1 MRTAIDT
8 IKGKL
13 CTLIIHDDTVFAD
26 FNKMLKL
33 EATHGFE
40 IYHEGK
46 NFATAL
52 FALPHAPK
60 RDDMKLIARYEAEGI
75 SIISSYGIYMSELD
89 ECGYDKDAGRV
100 RITYAEDEQGNKI
113 EVAIL

>member
-1 MRTAIDT
+1 MRTAIET

-52 FALPHAPK
+52 FALPRNPK
-60 RDDMKLIARYEAEGI
+60 ADDLKLLARYKSEGI
-75 SIISSYGIYMSELD
+75 TAGCELSDEDAAIS
-89 ECGYDKDAGRV
+89 RV
-100 RITYAEDEQGNKI
+100 TFSVDEQGNKI